1 VRHISPRLCAQV
13 SCFFLLFLF
22 ANTSY
27 GQLPN
32 PAVRLPQ
39 RIPAREQAL
48 GNLRIGA
55 DPVER
60 ELEREKR
67 ILLVT
72 LKEDFR
78 QLQIVNNELMK
89 RTFVPR
95 SGNSPITPKEIR
107 ASLGEIQNRA
117 RRLKV
122 NFRLPD
128 AQANAKE
135 DIVTLPSGLLRLD
148 EKVMR
153 FVDNPIFQ
161 QLRVVDAQLSVQ
173 AAEDLEAILRLTDS
187 LRKLA
192 KEERKQ

>member
-1 VRHISPRLCAQV
+1 
-13 SCFFLLFLF
+13 
-22 ANTSY
+22 
-27 GQLPN
+27 
-32 PAVRLPQ
+32 
-39 RIPAREQAL
+39 
-48 GNLRIGA
+48 
-55 DPVER
+55 
-60 ELEREKR
+60 
-67 ILLVT
+67 
-72 LKEDFR
+72 
-78 QLQIVNNELMK
+78 
-89 RTFVPR
+89 
-95 SGNSPITPKEIR
+95 
-107 ASLGEIQNRA
+107 
-117 RRLKV
+117 LKV